1 MITFHKCMYPC
12 GDQDFPRG
20 GYDGLFAGDPMPIL
34 VTFLCTCNN
43 KAEFFME
50 GVGKCLNLS

>member
-34 VTFLCTCNN
+34 VTFLCNN

-50 GVGKCLNLS
+50 GVGKCLNHS